1 MPTHFSLIYVSNDPS
16 KAAQDAHMTQMI
28 SPRPS
33 RRAPIAAILLFG
45 LAYIGV
51 LVIIFAPEGSLSS
64 RNSTATLTQDQ

>member
-1 MPTHFSLIYVSNDPS
+1 
-16 KAAQDAHMTQMI
+16 MTQMI